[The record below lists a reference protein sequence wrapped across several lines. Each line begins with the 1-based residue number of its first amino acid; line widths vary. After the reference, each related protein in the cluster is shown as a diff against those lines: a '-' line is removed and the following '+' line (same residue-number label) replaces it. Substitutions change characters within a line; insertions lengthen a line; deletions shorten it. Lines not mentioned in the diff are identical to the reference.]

1 MKSGVPDKKQGCF
14 DAWLQVMHLCYSG
27 DLVVESS
34 ENGEVSSRFARKWE
48 IFGLQAALGL
58 RSGPADY
65 KLLAGR
71 AGCTLVKVTWPA
83 VQQAG
88 GEFKGTMR

>member
-1 MKSGVPDKKQGCF
+1 M
-14 DAWLQVMHLCYSG
+14 ALQVMHLCYSG

-48 IFGLQAALGL
+48 IFGLQSALGL

-65 KLLAGR
+65 KLLAPRPRFHTLGGSSDVLRR
-71 AGCTLVKVTWPA
+71 AVRGVPWSV
-83 VQQAG
+83 
-88 GEFKGTMR
+88 